1 MISHCGFENDMK
13 ITQGNI
19 TQELLCA
26 MRVHLIN
33 ETEMRVFCPK
43 DVRVWEEN
51 CHNVEFLNFT
61 AISMEN
67 ELAVVRAFENS
78 LHSLLGAYPH
88 TADEDRKIL
97 RKKELMK
104 EREGGGEGGEG
115 EEGEGQGEG
124 KIGHI
129 IMSAVRLRLRE
140 KEMLQST
147 LTFLAD
153 HELAIM
159 NGTIPFQLEL
169 KAQERIEANLREEE
183 HQRFIA
189 DVQRRAL
196 ITTPLAYVEVNMGSD
211 VPKVNL
217 TLREGQSLHN
227 VVEQFCAL
235 HHIGEKDVL
244 ILESALKKRV
254 QSPPPLDLLLG
265 IITPLGERKILS
277 IPTG

>member
-67 ELAVVRAFENS
+67 EIAVVRAFENS

-97 RKKELMK
+97 RKRELMK
-104 EREGGGEGGEG
+104 EGNNEDGSDN
-115 EEGEGQGEG
+115 
-124 KIGHI
+124 IGHI

-140 KEMLQST
+140 KEMLQSA
-147 LTFLAD
+147 LSFLAD

-196 ITTPLAYVEVNMGSD
+196 IKTPLAYVEVNMGNNA
-211 VPKVNL
+211 PKVNL
-217 TLREGQSLHN
+217 TLREGQSIHT
-227 VVEQFCAL
+227 VVVQFCAL
-235 HHIGEKDVL
+235 HRIGENDL
-244 ILESALKKRV
+244 IVLESALKKRV
-254 QSPPPLDLLLG
+254 QSPPALDLLLG
-265 IITPLGERKILS
+265 VVTPLGDRKILS
-277 IPTG
+277 IPAGKK